1 MSDYASL
8 LPPNAS
14 TFERAFEQST
24 ASMGDVATPLRE
36 LWNPQT
42 CPVEL
47 LPWLAWALSID
58 NWQSDWPEYIKRSR
72 IASAIDIQRHKG
84 TVKAVK
90 DTVASFGGAVD
101 VVEWWQK
108 SPKGIPHT
116 FDLTLTLS
124 GNDGETA
131 TAQFVKDVITEV
143 EKVKPVRSHY
153 TFTQGV
159 SLFGSEGT
167 APYVRAAMFARLELN
182 EDTD

>member
-1 MSDYASL
+1 MSDYPSL
-8 LPPNAS
+8 LPPNATS
-14 TFERAFEQST
+14 MERAVEQST
-24 ASMGDVATPLRE
+24 ARLGEVGAPLRP

-72 IASAIDIQRHKG
+72 IAAAIEIQRHKG
-84 TVKAVK
+84 TVRAVK

-108 SPKGIPHT
+108 SPAGIPHT

-131 TAQFVKDVITEV
+131 TAQFVNDVIAEV
-143 EKVKPVRSHY
+143 DKVKPVRSHY

-159 SLFGSEGT
+159 ALSTREGT
-167 APYVRAAMFARLELN
+167 APYARALVFARLELS
-182 EDTD
+182 EDTN

>member
-1 MSDYASL
+1 MSDHASL
-8 LPPNAS
+8 LPPNATS
-14 TFERAFEQST
+14 TERAVEQAT
-24 ASMGDVATPLRE
+24 ARISDVPAPLRE

-72 IASAIDIQRHKG
+72 IATAIEIQRHKG

-101 VVEWWQK
+101 VVEWWEK
-108 SPKGIPHT
+108 TPKGVPHT

-131 TAQFVKDVITEV
+131 TAQFVNDVITEV
-143 EKVKPVRSHY
+143 DKVKPVRSHY

-159 SLFGSEGT
+159 ALFGSEGT
-167 APYVRAAMFARLELN
+167 APYARALVFARLELT
-182 EDTD
+182 EDTN